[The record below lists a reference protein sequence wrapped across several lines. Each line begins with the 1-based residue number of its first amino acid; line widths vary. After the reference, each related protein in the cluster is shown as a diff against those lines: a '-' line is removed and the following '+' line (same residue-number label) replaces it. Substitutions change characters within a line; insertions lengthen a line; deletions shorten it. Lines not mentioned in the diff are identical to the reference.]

1 MKVSPHRPRP
11 IRFLELATIGDWRI
25 KVYGI
30 SQDRPIPE
38 RACMERAP
46 AIARSVLPEPA
57 VTEDRYGVG
66 FVVVHQARLF
76 NQILVDWW
84 ERENE
89 LRHHVFKA
97 EPPKPHDF
105 KNITATGEAFCLW
118 ELRVLGFEREA
129 WMQTMLKTSPG
140 PSLDAYLDRRLH
152 EDS

>member
-1 MKVSPHRPRP
+1 MKVSPHRPRS
-11 IRFLELATIGDWRI
+11 IRFLELATLGGWRI

-30 SQDRPIPE
+30 AQERPIPE
-38 RACMERAP
+38 RAYMERAR
-46 AIARSVLPEPA
+46 AIAEATLPEPA

-66 FVVVHQARLF
+66 FMAVHQARMF
-76 NQILVDWW
+76 NQIIVDWW

-97 EPPKPHDF
+97 QPSRPLDF

-118 ELRVLGFEREA
+118 ELRVIGFEREA
-129 WMQTMLKTSPG
+129 WMQTMLKTSPE
-140 PSLDAYLDRRLH
+140 PNLDSYLSRQLN